1 MSSEYR
7 KNEFKK
13 WFFIPFIPYLV
24 IAVGLYFFFGQE
36 EKSWGICFGI
46 SSILNL
52 IILVPI
58 YTIIHFKVKERVQ
71 GILLSAA
78 VIILLTF
85 FSCFMVLNSVI

>member
-1 MSSEYR
+1 MSSEYK

-13 WFFIPFIPYLV
+13 WFFIPIIPYV
-24 IAVGLYFFFGQE
+24 IIAVVLYFFFGRE
-36 EKSWGICFGI
+36 EGSWGLCFGI

-58 YTIIHFKVKERVQ
+58 YTIVHFKVKERIQ
-71 GILLSAA
+71 GILLSGG

-85 FSCFMVLNSVI
+85 FACSTIQY